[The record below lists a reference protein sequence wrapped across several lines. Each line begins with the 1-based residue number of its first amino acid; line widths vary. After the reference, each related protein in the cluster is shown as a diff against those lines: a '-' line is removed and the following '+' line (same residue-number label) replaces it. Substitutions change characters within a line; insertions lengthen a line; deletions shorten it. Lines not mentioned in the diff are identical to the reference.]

1 MKQQHH
7 MDDPDRM
14 KQPPYMDDP
23 DRMKQ
28 PPHQDEPASRMPDA
42 HEGKHTPNA
51 LAQAYA
57 RFGIDPRLVARA
69 ESVEQAVAARFVS
82 LERTREA
89 NQLKVIAAMQEHRVS
104 DSHFG
109 GSTGYGYDDRGREVL
124 EKVYATAFGAED
136 ALVRHQI
143 TCGSHALAL
152 GLYALLRPGDEL
164 ISVTGKPYD
173 TLEEVIGIRGTP
185 GAGSLAEYGI
195 TYRQVE
201 LTEAGLPDY
210 PAITAAIGPATRVV
224 FLQRSRGYAKRK
236 PLQIGEIRR
245 LVLAIRAVKPDVR
258 IMVDNCYGEF
268 TETLEPTD
276 VGVDLMAGSLIKNPG
291 GGLAHS
297 GGYVA
302 GRRELVE
309 LVACRLTLPGIG
321 REVGATLGQNR
332 LMFQGFFLAPHV
344 VMESVK
350 GAVFAAAYM
359 QALGYEVWP
368 EPDEPRCDLTQA
380 ILLDSPEA
388 VIAFCQGVQK
398 ASAVDA
404 FVNPEPWDM
413 PGYDSPVIMA
423 AGAFIQGSS
432 IELSADAPIREPY
445 TAYLQGGLV
454 YEHAKLGVLRACEQM
469 RRGGLLRGDL

>member
-1 MKQQHH
+1 MSFSQ
-7 MDDPDRM
+7 
-14 KQPPYMDDP
+14 
-23 DRMKQ
+23 
-28 PPHQDEPASRMPDA
+28 ETSIA
-42 HEGKHTPNA
+42 
-51 LAQAYA
+51 AYA
-57 RFGIDPRLVARA
+57 RFGIDRSLTERAATVERSVAERFA
-69 ESVEQAVAARFVS
+69 ELDQI
-82 LERTREA
+82 REA
-89 NQLKVIAAMQEHRVS
+89 NQLKVIAAMQAHRVS

-152 GLYALLRPGDEL
+152 CLYALLRPGDEL
-164 ISVTGKPYD
+164 LSVTGKPYD
-173 TLEEVIGIRGTP
+173 TLDEVIGLRGTP
-185 GAGSLAEYGI
+185 GAGSLAEFGV
-195 TYRQVE
+195 TYRQVDLNE
-201 LTEAGLPDY
+201 QGSPDV
-210 PAITAAIGPATRVV
+210 PAIRAAIGPSTRLV

-236 PLQIGEIRR
+236 PLQVEEIRR
-245 LVLAIRAVKPDVR
+245 LVVEIRQVKADVR

-268 TETLEPTD
+268 TEALEPTD

-302 GRRELVE
+302 GRSD
-309 LVACRLTLPGIG
+309 LVALVAWRMTLPGIG

-344 VMESVK
+344 VMESIK

-359 QALGYEVWP
+359 QSLGYEVWP
-368 EPDEPRCDLTQA
+368 EPQEPRCDLTQA
-380 ILLDSPEA
+380 ILLQSAKA

-423 AGAFIQGSS
+423 AGAFVQGSS

-454 YEHAKLGVLRACEQM
+454 YEHAKLGVLRACEEL
-469 RRGGLLRGDL
+469 RRAGLLREGV

>member
-1 MKQQHH
+1 MN
-7 MDDPDRM
+7 
-14 KQPPYMDDP
+14 
-23 DRMKQ
+23 
-28 PPHQDEPASRMPDA
+28 ESRQ
-42 HEGKHTPNA
+42 ESNVET
-51 LAQAYA
+51 LARAYA
-57 RFGIDPRLVARA
+57 GFGIGRSLIERAVA
-69 ESVEQAVAARFVS
+69 VEQTLTESFTALHRV
-82 LERTREA
+82 REV
-89 NQLKVIAAMQEHRVS
+89 NQLKVIAAMQAHRVS

-124 EKVYATAFGAED
+124 EQVYATAFGAED

-152 GLYALLRPGDEL
+152 CLYALLRPGDEL
-164 ISVTGKPYD
+164 LSVTGKPYD
-173 TLEEVIGIRGTP
+173 TLDEVIGLRGAP
-185 GAGSLAEYGI
+185 GAGSLAEFGV
-195 TYRQVE
+195 TYRQVDLRE
-201 LTEAGLPDY
+201 DGLPDHA
-210 PAITAAIGPATRVV
+210 AIRAAIGPSTKVV

-236 PLQIGEIRR
+236 PLRIED
-245 LVLAIRAVKPDVR
+245 IRALASMVREVKPDAR

-268 TETLEPTD
+268 TEALEPTD

-309 LVACRLTLPGIG
+309 LVSWRMTLPGIG

-344 VMESVK
+344 VVESLK
-350 GAVFAAAYM
+350 GAIFAAAFM
-359 QALGYEVWP
+359 QSLGYEVWP
-368 EPDEPRCDLTQA
+368 VPEEPRCDLTQA
-380 ILLDSPEA
+380 ILLDSAEA

-423 AGAFIQGSS
+423 AGAFVQGSS
-432 IELSADAPIREPY
+432 IELSADAPIRPPH

-454 YEHAKLGVLRACEQM
+454 YEHAKLGVLRACEAL
-469 RRGGLLRGDL
+469 RGAGLLREGVWPV

>member
-1 MKQQHH
+1 M
-7 MDDPDRM
+7 
-14 KQPPYMDDP
+14 
-23 DRMKQ
+23 
-28 PPHQDEPASRMPDA
+28 
-42 HEGKHTPNA
+42 
-51 LAQAYA
+51 
-57 RFGIDPRLVARA
+57 
-69 ESVEQAVAARFVS
+69 EQAVSGRFAV
-82 LERTREA
+82 LEQIREV

-124 EKVYATAFGAED
+124 EQVYATAFGAED

-164 ISVTGKPYD
+164 LSVTGKPYD

-201 LTEAGLPDY
+201 LNEAGLPDY

-236 PLQIGEIRR
+236 PLQVEEIRR
-245 LVLAIRAVKPDVR
+245 LVRTVRAVKPDVR

-302 GRRELVE
+302 GRHELVE

-332 LMFQGFFLAPHV
+332 LMIQGFFMAPHV

-388 VIAFCQGVQK
+388 IIAFCQGVQK

-423 AGAFIQGSS
+423 AGAFVQGSS

-454 YEHAKLGVLRACEQM
+454 YGHAKLGVLRACEQM
-469 RRGGLLRGDL
+469 RRGGLLRGEL

>member
-1 MKQQHH
+1 MNNHPNPV
-7 MDDPDRM
+7 DP
-14 KQPPYMDDP
+14 
-23 DRMKQ
+23 
-28 PPHQDEPASRMPDA
+28 ESV
-42 HEGKHTPNA
+42 TPQTGNVDT
-51 LAQAYA
+51 LAAAYA
-57 RFGIDPRLVARA
+57 RFGIDARLVARA
-69 ESVEQAVAARFVS
+69 VAVEQSAAAPFS
-82 LERTREA
+82 ALTQTREA
-89 NQLKVIAAMQEHRVS
+89 NQLKVIAAMQAHRVS

-164 ISVTGKPYD
+164 LSVTGKPYD
-173 TLEEVIGIRGTP
+173 TLEEVIGLRGTP

-195 TYRQVE
+195 TYRQVD
-201 LTEAGLPDY
+201 LTAQGLPDY
-210 PAITAAIGPATRVV
+210 PAIRAAIGPATRVV

-236 PLQIGEIRR
+236 PLQVEEIRR
-245 LVLAIRAVKPDVR
+245 LVTVIRSEKPDVR

-344 VMESVK
+344 VMESIK

-359 QALGYEVWP
+359 KSLGYEVWP
-368 EPDEPRCDLTQA
+368 EPEEPRCDLTQA
-380 ILLDSPEA
+380 ILLESAEA

-454 YEHAKLGVLRACEQM
+454 YEHAKLGVLRACEQL
-469 RRGGLLRGDL
+469 RRAGLLRGEL